1 MSLRMCEFES
11 RSGHHF
17 RKSPVSGLFFVL
29 ALRDV
34 SSPALSEKPLCPD
47 IQFDF
52 HHFASPSILYTLIIK
67 NGISLG
73 DP

>member
-1 MSLRMCEFES
+1 
-11 RSGHHF
+11 
-17 RKSPVSGLFFVL
+17 
-29 ALRDV
+29 LRDV